1 MFTSLQFDYKGIL
14 GCDAWLDHDWK
25 QYKWLTTANNNNLWC
40 LMFGLLLH
48 FFFIKKIGLWIFWT
62 DGYKWYITI
71 S

>member
-48 FFFIKKIGLWIFWT
+48 FFFL
-62 DGYKWYITI
+62 
-71 S
+71 